1 MILYMKRM
9 KTSNKEYCNSFKGV
23 PILIDCFQWMR
34 IWEASVQHFPFFVVD
49 ILVGIA
55 EHPAEIIKAADHGVV
70 CWVLTVRMLYM
81 PCLLFLHMSTEEQMC
96 MLRKHLEEILEWLE
110 YGSMIFACVCWHNMF
125 FWEDVFG
132 DPPDPSS
139 YSSMLLGQ
147 WCFSAQA
154 LVPSQKDRSMS
165 LQSWTRKSWEM
176 LIFRQIHYLAWEPK
190 EYTEYLLYKLIL
202 CLSFEHHGLLYW
214 NFAVHCHSVQ
224 GKWFLW
230 HFLIQWI
237 PWNRWMRLWHKRCRI
252 LCRWWVKRMENQK
265 RTLSHVCFRFITLYF
280 LAFPWPIKE
289 RRLWKLRRRFG
300 AKYVKGCEGSTLPS
314 VGVLIVGR
322 SIFG

>member
-23 PILIDCFQWMR
+23 PILIDCFQVDANMRSKRSTLPFLCCRHSVRHCRTPSRNHQSRRPWSCLLGPHSSDALYAMLIVFAHVHRRTNVHVEKTPGRNSWMVGV
-34 IWEASVQHFPFFVVD
+34 WEYD
-49 ILVGIA
+49 IC
-55 EHPAEIIKAADHGVV
+55 V
-70 CWVLTVRMLYM
+70 CVLTQY
-81 PCLLFLHMSTEEQMC
+81 
-96 MLRKHLEEILEWLE
+96 
-110 YGSMIFACVCWHNMF
+110 F

-214 NFAVHCHSVQ
+214 TSWFIVLKFCLAIQCRASGSFGTFWFNGFHGIDGCAFGTSAAEFCAGDESKGWKIRRGLFHMFAS
-224 GKWFLW
+224 G
-230 HFLIQWI
+230 
-237 PWNRWMRLWHKRCRI
+237 
-252 LCRWWVKRMENQK
+252 
-265 RTLSHVCFRFITLYF
+265 LSPYIY
-280 LAFPWPIKE
+280 I
-289 RRLWKLRRRFG
+289 
-300 AKYVKGCEGSTLPS
+300 S
-314 VGVLIVGR
+314 
-322 SIFG
+322 